1 MRRSWNSWEIAGPA
15 TASVWPARPSARPA
29 MCEDLEEEGAC
40 DKLAPLQK
48 RHAEIIRRDWP
59 KSHARDEATTKTRT
73 ETKTRA
79 SHTPLFVPPG
89 PEFIVWAAAA
99 AAPALPSCPFPF
111 PSASARV
118 ASHPQIYLE
127 PARGRPS
134 RPRRRRN
141 RVEQRCDRCR
151 LLFSSPHFFFAAID
165 PFCALY
171 AHLTRCISRGRVT
184 GYANCKAVSAL
195 PATMRELGTCR
206 SAFVFAHDQTPY

>member
-1 MRRSWNSWEIAGPA
+1 
-15 TASVWPARPSARPA
+15 
-29 MCEDLEEEGAC
+29 MCEDLEDEGAC

-59 KSHARDEATTKTRT
+59 KRHARDEASTKTTTK
-73 ETKTRA
+73 TKTRA

-89 PEFIVWAAAA
+89 PEFIVWDA
-99 AAPALPSCPFPF
+99 AAPALPSCPF

-134 RPRRRRN
+134 RRP
-141 RVEQRCDRCR
+141 QRCDSFFR
-151 LLFSSPHFFFAAID
+151 LRTSFLRPSILF
-165 PFCALY
+165 

-184 GYANCKAVSAL
+184 GYANCKAVSAS
-195 PATMRELGTCR
+195 PATMRERGLRLCSRTIIPQP
-206 SAFVFAHDQTPY
+206 H